1 MCARASSDTEKA
13 DHVSFFGGVHSST
26 RFCRDPI
33 CTLCINF
40 VIRTLNRRFRK
51 RVFLINQLQLS
62 SLAWVINKKKLLIFI
77 LKAWMFS

>member
-1 MCARASSDTEKA
+1 MCARANSDTEKA

-62 SLAWVINKKKLLIFI
+62 SLAWVINLKKLLIFI
-77 LKAWMFS
+77 LKTWMFS